1 MDAAEIYWLQNKE
14 PVLPSPTLGSEW
26 VPLIEGAGKVHPFL
40 HLHLT
45 PAGDGAKQ
53 NPRKE
58 NQKKLLLARL
68 ATALESYTKWLE
80 WEAT

>member
-1 MDAAEIYWLQNKE
+1 MLPKSVGSEIE
-14 PVLPSPTLGSEW
+14 SPYCHRQHVGGEW

-45 PAGDGAKQ
+45 PTGDGAKQ